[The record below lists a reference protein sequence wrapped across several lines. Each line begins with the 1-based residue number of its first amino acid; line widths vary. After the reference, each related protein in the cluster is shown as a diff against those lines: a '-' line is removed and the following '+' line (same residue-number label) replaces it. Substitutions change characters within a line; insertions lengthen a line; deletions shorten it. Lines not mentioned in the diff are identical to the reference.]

1 MTSTPTDRA
10 VPRWHRRKEARP
22 GEILAAALT
31 EFVERGYAAT
41 RLDDIARRAGV
52 TKGTMYLYF
61 ENKEELFK
69 AVVREH
75 LRPLLAETR
84 QLAVDTEGSARD
96 VLERVL
102 RARWRWMFETQLSG
116 LIKVVMAEANA
127 FPELASWWQAEV
139 MQPSREIVGG
149 VVRRGVDSG
158 EFRSDLDPAVAARIA
173 MSPIVLAA
181 LWKHSFLKCEPVAVD
196 TQAWL
201 EAWMLMLFDGLA
213 APAARGRS

>member
-139 MQPSREIVGG
+139 MQPSRAKRLPGTPLLQLLTPQG
-149 VVRRGVDSG
+149 
-158 EFRSDLDPAVAARIA
+158 AHA
-173 MSPIVLAA
+173 
-181 LWKHSFLKCEPVAVD
+181 
-196 TQAWL
+196 
-201 EAWMLMLFDGLA
+201 
-213 APAARGRS
+213 